1 MQEGVLASDLEGGAG
16 RPLAL
21 LMQWGRVGG
30 VHWVLPAGGEHR
42 QSSLHG
48 FSAPQ
53 PGEDGALLIF
63 WSGLPGVGQLLYSS
77 FHLLRLPLS

>member
-30 VHWVLPAGGEHR
+30 VHWVVTSWWRAQAEFPAWLLCTPAWGGWSFADFLEW
-42 QSSLHG
+42 
-48 FSAPQ
+48 FA
-53 PGEDGALLIF
+53 
-63 WSGLPGVGQLLYSS
+63 WSGTIIV
-77 FHLLRLPLS
+77 